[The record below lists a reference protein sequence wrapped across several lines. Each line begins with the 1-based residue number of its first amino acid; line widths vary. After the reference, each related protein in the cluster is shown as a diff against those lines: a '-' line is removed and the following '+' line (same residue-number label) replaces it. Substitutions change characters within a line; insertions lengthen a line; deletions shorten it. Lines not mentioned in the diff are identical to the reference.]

1 MRTKARRGTHALTMA
16 VLTAVVCLTGRVEA
30 QQSGLFPLAPIR
42 RQRVPC
48 DREDPT
54 YKIYKQQY
62 FGYHPTCWRTFPA
75 GWGAPSSEGPN
86 RAKSL
91 KDHPIGSNRELDEDF
106 GPGADDRLNPGAGL
120 GAPRQRQSIL
130 SPRLPTDDPFNDP
143 GAGAPGVNPLPP
155 RDTPRRPATPLP
167 DATKPFDDF
176 NRPGASLS
184 PSGTRPQPRS
194 GATDPAPELTA
205 PSGQPAQ
212 GSASRSSRD
221 DGDTVLT
228 ASGDDEPL
236 LGLADAELARSDEAG
251 SPNDPQSG
259 ASASPAAGPSTGVES
274 SPPATPAKPR
284 RRLFGNLFS
293 GLGAGWNRQ

>member
-16 VLTAVVCLTGRVEA
+16 VLTAVVCLSGRVEA

-75 GWGAPSSEGPN
+75 GWGAPSNEAPN

-91 KDHPIGSNRELDEDF
+91 QEFPVGRQMDEDL
-106 GPGADDRLNPGAGL
+106 GSGGEDRTNPA
-120 GAPRQRQSIL
+120 AEEFMPRRRPSVL
-130 SPRLPTDDPFNDP
+130 APRLPNVDPFDP
-143 GAGAPGVNPLPP
+143 DAGAPGVNPLPGP
-155 RDTPRRPATPLP
+155 NTPRRRANPLP
-167 DATKPFDDF
+167 DATSPFDEF

-194 GATDPAPELTA
+194 GATDAEH
-205 PSGQPAQ
+205 PS
-212 GSASRSSRD
+212 
-221 DGDTVLT
+221 
-228 ASGDDEPL
+228 
-236 LGLADAELARSDEAG
+236 
-251 SPNDPQSG
+251 
-259 ASASPAAGPSTGVES
+259 
-274 SPPATPAKPR
+274 
-284 RRLFGNLFS
+284 
-293 GLGAGWNRQ
+293 